1 MDNLSL
7 IELGNIVRYI
17 IILATSII
25 CSAYIYIKSSK
36 IKLTVLKQTLLL
48 LLILFISFLC
58 SYLRII
64 GFPYYVIISIVLTL
78 LSFMMFSKNSFYT
91 TIPTII
97 ISIGIAYC
105 IEVISISIMVT
116 ICSLIH
122 YYNVNVFTELLTSI
136 CQIIITYFFMKIRR
150 LQNGFSFFENKKY
163 FGIGIIICGPIIT
176 LVSILKDYMDVTV
189 KTIIG
194 IGTIISAI
202 GIFIWINYAF
212 KRYYRKRLK
221 LRAEEYSKLELAEKS
236 REIEKLSGENTTL
249 SSIIHLDNQIIQTI
263 ETELNKLNNTKPAN
277 KLLISINQRNDYVNS
292 VLIKSKN
299 LASTG
304 NAGVDAVLLDLYI
317 KAASRGIDFNLN
329 TDCDINYLINNIIT
343 NNDFEALLRELIA
356 NSIIAV
362 ENNPKITGR
371 ISINISQPN
380 DIYELTVMD
389 NGSFID
395 NNSIYDIIEKSK
407 ASITTN
413 HFENN
418 DSFTKSVT
426 IRFDGL
432 NMSERIFS
440 KQRHMI

>member
-1 MDNLSL
+1 MTESLYLFIRYSIVFESIVLCAYYIFINIFKTKRSTTFYIALLCSSIVIASLCSLLRVLGFEYYRLSL
-7 IELGNIVRYI
+7 LLFSFLPLLLISKPHLRIMSLPVYLVSIGISYGIELLSI
-17 IILATSII
+17 IILGSIFYFVGFREI
-25 CSAYIYIKSSK
+25 PIFNEVCLLFIQLIIVFLLMK
-36 IKLTVLKQTLLL
+36 IKRLKN
-48 LLILFISFLC
+48 LFTIFKD
-58 SYLRII
+58 
-64 GFPYYVIISIVLTL
+64 
-78 LSFMMFSKNSFYT
+78 KN
-91 TIPTII
+91 
-97 ISIGIAYC
+97 
-105 IEVISISIMVT
+105 
-116 ICSLIH
+116 
-122 YYNVNVFTELLTSI
+122 N
-136 CQIIITYFFMKIRR
+136 
-150 LQNGFSFFENKKY
+150 
-163 FGIGIIICGPIIT
+163 FGIGLLISGII
-176 LVSILKDYMDVTV
+176 VTF
-189 KTIIG
+189 TNIHRELLSYERLSFIIIG
-194 IGTIISAI
+194 IILTTIGLI
-202 GIFIWINYAF
+202 IWILRAIT
-212 KRYYRKRLK
+212 RHYRKRLK

-236 REIEKLSGENTTL
+236 KEIEKLSDENTSL

-263 ETELNKLNNTKPAN
+263 ETELNKLSDTEPAN

-304 NAGVDAVLLDLYI
+304 NAGVDAILLDLYI

-343 NNDFEALLRELIA
+343 KDDFETLLCELIT

-395 NNSIYDIIEKSK
+395 NNSIPDTIEKSK

-432 NMSERIFS
+432 NMNERIF
-440 KQRHMI
+440 

>member
-1 MDNLSL
+1 MNDYFLLLDYILIYFINYLCCVLIYKQIHQFTLTRLSSIFIVLQL
-7 IELGNIVRYI
+7 IIIPIICALLRQTFPSINGLIFVALSFISLLILKPDKYYI
-17 IILATSII
+17 IIPKVFLSIAI
-25 CSAYIYIKSSK
+25 TFCIE
-36 IKLTVLKQTLLL
+36 LLC
-48 LLILFISFLC
+48 LFISGTILYFFNYQNIDIFSDLCVSFLQLLITILFTKIKR
-58 SYLRII
+58 LRKGINFFDNI
-64 GFPYYVIISIVLTL
+64 QNFGLGLILASPAVILPSIHRGNMTEFFKTIVIIMIGVSAFGL
-78 LSFMMFSKNSFYT
+78 L
-91 TIPTII
+91 
-97 ISIGIAYC
+97 
-105 IEVISISIMVT
+105 
-116 ICSLIH
+116 LWLH
-122 YYNVNVFTELLTSI
+122 
-136 CQIIITYFFMKIRR
+136 
-150 LQNGFSFFENKKY
+150 
-163 FGIGIIICGPIIT
+163 
-176 LVSILKDYMDVTV
+176 
-189 KTIIG
+189 
-194 IGTIISAI
+194 SAI
-202 GIFIWINYAF
+202 T
-212 KRYYRKRLK
+212 RHYRKRLK

-236 REIEKLSGENTTL
+236 REIEKLSDENASL

-263 ETELNKLNNTKPAN
+263 ETELNKLNNTEPAN

-304 NAGVDAVLLDLYI
+304 NAGVDAVLADLYI

-343 NNDFEALLRELIA
+343 KDDFETLLCELIT

-362 ENNPKITGR
+362 ENNSEITGR

-395 NNSIYDIIEKSK
+395 NNSIPDTIEKSK

-432 NMSERIFS
+432 NMSERIF
-440 KQRHMI
+440 